1 MKKDKDKKVINL
13 DELTGKLKP
22 PYHTDSVIYPDGR
35 TSDRDDDETLF
46 PELELWNEEQV
57 AEVTDQLLL
66 SLNNLVTEY
75 NLNGS
80 DILAV
85 LSRLTAAH
93 IHAVQSRCDSPEVKD
108 AVESLFDKM
117 LQRHLGIF
125 DIQDVQQEVEK
136 IKKEKMNKITN
147 NKIENIK

>member
-1 MKKDKDKKVINL
+1 MEKDKDKKFINI
-13 DELTGKLKP
+13 DEMKVKLKP

-46 PELELWNEEQV
+46 PELDFWNEEQV
-57 AEVTDQLLL
+57 ASVTDQLLL
-66 SLNNLVTEY
+66 SLNNLVTEH
-75 NLNGS
+75 NLNGA

-93 IHAVQSRCDSPEVKD
+93 IHALQRYCYSPEEKD

-136 IKKEKMNKITN
+136 IKREKMN
-147 NKIENIK
+147 

>member
-1 MKKDKDKKVINL
+1 MKKDKDKKFINI
-13 DELTGKLKP
+13 DEMKVKLKP

-46 PELELWNEEQV
+46 PELDLWNEEQV

-85 LSRLTAAH
+85 LSRLSAAH
-93 IHAVQSRCDSPEVKD
+93 IHSMQGIVNGPEKKD
-108 AVESLFDKM
+108 AIESAYYKILDYYLAAFDAND
-117 LQRHLGIF
+117 LLN
-125 DIQDVQQEVEK
+125 EVEEMK
-136 IKKEKMNKITN
+136 RERMN
-147 NKIENIK
+147 

>member
-1 MKKDKDKKVINL
+1 MKKDKEHIQEVINL
-13 DELTGKLKP
+13 DELGKMEHPL
-22 PYHTDSVIYPDGR
+22 HTDSVIYPDGR
-35 TSDRDDDETLF
+35 TSDRDDDENLF
-46 PELELWNEEQV
+46 PELDLWNEEQV
-57 AEVTDQLLL
+57 ANVTDQLLL

-85 LSRLTAAH
+85 LSRLSAAH
-93 IHAVQSRCDSPEVKD
+93 IHAVQSQCYSPEEKD
-108 AVESLFDKM
+108 AVESLFQKM

-136 IKKEKMNKITN
+136 IKKERMN
-147 NKIENIK
+147 

>member
-46 PELELWNEEQV
+46 PELDLWNEEQV
-57 AEVTDQLLL
+57 ANVTDQLLL

-85 LSRLTAAH
+85 LSRLSAAH
-93 IHAVQSRCDSPEVKD
+93 IHSIQELVNGPEEKD
-108 AVESLFDKM
+108 AVESAYYKILDYYLAAFDAND
-117 LQRHLGIF
+117 LLN
-125 DIQDVQQEVEK
+125 EVEK
-136 IKKEKMNKITN
+136 MKRERLN
-147 NKIENIK
+147 

>member
-1 MKKDKDKKVINL
+1 MKKDKDKKFINI
-13 DELTGKLKP
+13 DELKVKLKP

-46 PELELWNEEQV
+46 PELDLWNEEQV
-57 AEVTDQLLL
+57 ANVTDQLLL

-93 IHAVQSRCDSPEVKD
+93 IHSIQELVNGPEEKD
-108 AVESLFDKM
+108 AVESAYYKILDYYLAAFDAND
-117 LQRHLGIF
+117 LLN
-125 DIQDVQQEVEK
+125 EVEEMK
-136 IKKEKMNKITN
+136 RERMN
-147 NKIENIK
+147 

>member
-22 PYHTDSVIYPDGR
+22 PYHTDSVIYPDGH

-46 PELELWNEEQV
+46 PDLDLWNEDQV
-57 AEVTDQLLL
+57 ADVTDQLLL
-66 SLNNLVTEY
+66 SLNNLVTEH
-75 NLNGS
+75 NLNGA

-85 LSRLTAAH
+85 LSRLSAAH
-93 IHAVQSRCDSPEVKD
+93 IHALQRYCYSPEEKD
-108 AVESLFDKM
+108 AVESLFQKM

-125 DIQDVQQEVEK
+125 DIQDVQREVERMK
-136 IKKEKMNKITN
+136 RERMN
-147 NKIENIK
+147 

>member
-46 PELELWNEEQV
+46 PELELLNEEQV

-85 LSRLTAAH
+85 LSRLSAAH
-93 IHAVQSRCDSPEVKD
+93 IHSIQELVNGPEEKD
-108 AVESLFDKM
+108 AVESAYYKILDYYLAAFDA
-117 LQRHLGIF
+117 R
-125 DIQDVQQEVEK
+125 DIQCEMEK
-136 IKKEKMNKITN
+136 IKREKMN
-147 NKIENIK
+147 

>member
-13 DELTGKLKP
+13 DELTGKLEHP
-22 PYHTDSVIYPDGR
+22 LHTDSVIYPDGR

-46 PELELWNEEQV
+46 PELDLWNEEQV

-85 LSRLTAAH
+85 LSRLSAAH
-93 IHAVQSRCDSPEVKD
+93 IHALKGTCYSPEEKD
-108 AVESLFDKM
+108 AVESAYYKILDYYLAAFDAND
-117 LQRHLGIF
+117 LLN
-125 DIQDVQQEVEK
+125 EVEK
-136 IKKEKMNKITN
+136 MKRERMN
-147 NKIENIK
+147 

>member
-1 MKKDKDKKVINL
+1 MKKDKEHTQEVINL
-13 DELTGKLKP
+13 DELGKMEHPL
-22 PYHTDSVIYPDGR
+22 HTDSVIYPDGR

-46 PELELWNEEQV
+46 PELDLWNEEQV
-57 AEVTDQLLL
+57 ANVTDQLLL
-66 SLNNLVTEY
+66 SLNNLVTEH
-75 NLNGS
+75 NLNGA

-85 LSRLTAAH
+85 LSRLSAAH
-93 IHAVQSRCDSPEVKD
+93 IHALQRYCYSAEEKD

-136 IKKEKMNKITN
+136 IKKERMN
-147 NKIENIK
+147 

>member
-1 MKKDKDKKVINL
+1 MKKDKDKKFINI
-13 DELTGKLKP
+13 DEMKVKLKP

-46 PELELWNEEQV
+46 PELDLWNEEQV
-57 AEVTDQLLL
+57 ANVTDQLLL

-85 LSRLTAAH
+85 LSRLSAAH
-93 IHAVQSRCDSPEVKD
+93 IHSMQGIVNGPEEKD
-108 AVESLFDKM
+108 AVESAYHKILDYYLAAFDAND
-117 LQRHLGIF
+117 LLN
-125 DIQDVQQEVEK
+125 EVEK
-136 IKKEKMNKITN
+136 MKRERMN
-147 NKIENIK
+147 

>member
-1 MKKDKDKKVINL
+1 MKKDKEHTQEVINL
-13 DELTGKLKP
+13 DELGNLEP

-46 PELELWNEEQV
+46 PELDLWNEEQV
-57 AEVTDQLLL
+57 ANVTDQLLL
-66 SLNNLVTEY
+66 SLNNLVTEH
-75 NLNGS
+75 NLNGA

-85 LSRLTAAH
+85 LSRLSAAH
-93 IHAVQSRCDSPEVKD
+93 IHALQRYCYSPEEKD

-117 LQRHLGIF
+117 LQRHLSIF

-136 IKKEKMNKITN
+136 IKKERMN
-147 NKIENIK
+147 

>member
-1 MKKDKDKKVINL
+1 MKKDKDKNVINL
-13 DELTGKLKP
+13 DELTGKLEHP
-22 PYHTDSVIYPDGR
+22 LHTDSVIYPDGR

-46 PELELWNEEQV
+46 PELDLWNEEQV
-57 AEVTDQLLL
+57 ANVTDQLLL

-93 IHAVQSRCDSPEVKD
+93 IHSIQELVNVPEAKD
-108 AVESLFDKM
+108 AVESAYYKILDYYLAAFDAND
-117 LQRHLGIF
+117 LLN
-125 DIQDVQQEVEK
+125 EVEK
-136 IKKEKMNKITN
+136 MKRERMN
-147 NKIENIK
+147 

>member
-46 PELELWNEEQV
+46 PELDLWNEEQV

-85 LSRLTAAH
+85 LSRLSAAH
-93 IHAVQSRCDSPEVKD
+93 IHSIQELVNGPEGKD
-108 AVESLFDKM
+108 AVESAYYKILDYYLAAFDAND
-117 LQRHLGIF
+117 LLN
-125 DIQDVQQEVEK
+125 EVEK
-136 IKKEKMNKITN
+136 MKRERMN
-147 NKIENIK
+147 